1 MSKLDKIFEAS
12 KLCNCN
18 YEVADAKGA
27 VDYNILKIRQIQI
40 AIDHELNCKALNEFH
55 KIIVEDANVKSREKA
70 KP

>member
-27 VDYNILKIRQIQI
+27 IDYNILKIRQIQI
-40 AIDHELNCKALNEFH
+40 AIDHELNCKTLEEFH
-55 KIIVEDANVKSREKA
+55 KIVTGESLKNV
-70 KP
+70 